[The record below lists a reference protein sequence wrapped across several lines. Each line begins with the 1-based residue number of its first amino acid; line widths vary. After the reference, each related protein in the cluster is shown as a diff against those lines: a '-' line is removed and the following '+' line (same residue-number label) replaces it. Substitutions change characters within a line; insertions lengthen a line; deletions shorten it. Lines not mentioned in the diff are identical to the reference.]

1 MGFTILETNEG
12 YKYKGQNYKW
22 GEGLVQFLNFNY
34 SDYMNTIQSIW
45 NQSKKTSSNLMN
57 NDLKDEMEI
66 GKFFSPILKYST
78 NSLHI
83 NLLKDALIEF
93 LDMYDPI
100 DEVRT
105 NKND

>member
-22 GEGLVQFLNFNY
+22 GEGLVQILNFDYSNY
-34 SDYMNTIQSIW
+34 MDTVKSIW
-45 NQSKKTSSNLMN
+45 KQSDKISSNLIN
-57 NDLKDEMEI
+57 NNLKDEMEI

-93 LDMYDPI
+93 FDMYDPI
-100 DEVRT
+100 DESRR